1 MIRSCQKRPGAHQ
14 PRRWEQNGG
23 YNGNVANRLVCLG
36 GCDPVLVPAHQA
48 WPGVFTYA
56 EPTNRTSGSR
66 LHKDL
71 NSIVERVGNAPVK
84 PPDHR
89 LTLRHYQG
97 GEWQQHSRI
106 FKHTNCT
113 IGAPTL
119 LDTPGSR
126 VVFCNEG
133 EVDRF
138 STTVEQTLLTAGI
151 DGVYILD
158 GGIGS
163 WHAHRSH
170 HGTSI
175 RTGPPSV
182 GF

>member
-1 MIRSCQKRPGAHQ
+1 MYRRAHANPWLGKSVLMIRSCQKRPGAHQ

-113 IGAPTL
+113 IGAPTP
-119 LDTPGSR
+119 LDTTSKPSCLLQRRRGRSLQRHGRADSPHRWNRRSLHPGQR
-126 VVFCNEG
+126 NWVM
-133 EVDRF
+133 
-138 STTVEQTLLTAGI
+138 A
-151 DGVYILD
+151 Y
-158 GGIGS
+158 
-163 WHAHRSH
+163 
-170 HGTSI
+170 
-175 RTGPPSV
+175 P
-182 GF
+182 